1 MAQHPGQ
8 NRPLGDFWTVDAASE
23 QVWVWCQIHMKVDFI
38 SFPTSPE
45 SPQSD
50 SVCNRGDCRKLKV
63 CCSPNPAYVSPF
75 PFRSSPWFLIKTR
88 VHVSPRSKQD
98 GQELKKEL
106 TWWLTFRA
114 RARVIGPA
122 VVGVDVWS
130 VLMSSSCDHPL
141 ITQIPTFHIGYT
153 YLVFALNQRKKSAAE
168 HVENI
173 WIQNMHVL
181 TFLVLNRNLLLNCI
195 FIHLSISWWTISTSM
210 QV

>member
-1 MAQHPGQ
+1 VAQHPGQ

-50 SVCNRGDCRKLKV
+50 SVCNRGDRRKLKV
-63 CCSPNPAYVSPF
+63 CCSPNPAYASPF

-130 VLMSSSCDHPL
+130 VLMSSSSSLSWIWVVLEHEHEHEHEIL
-141 ITQIPTFHIGYT
+141 SLSLSRVSHSFRYE
-153 YLVFALNQRKKSAAE
+153 YLLRG
-168 HVENI
+168 
-173 WIQNMHVL
+173 
-181 TFLVLNRNLLLNCI
+181 
-195 FIHLSISWWTISTSM
+195 
-210 QV
+210 